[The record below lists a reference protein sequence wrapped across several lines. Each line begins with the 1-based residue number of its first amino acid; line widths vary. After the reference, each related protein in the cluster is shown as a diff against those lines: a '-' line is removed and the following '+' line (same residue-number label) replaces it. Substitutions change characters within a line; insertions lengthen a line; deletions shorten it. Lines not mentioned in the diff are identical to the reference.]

1 MSLEDAGLYSQV
13 PLLLELVLSA
23 NAPGTIARYTS
34 GWNRWRSWS
43 NPGSVQRIPHV
54 PAEPL
59 HVAIYILELTNTALR
74 NGYGSAVIDTAVYS
88 IRWGHKLAGLASPL
102 DHPIV
107 TSAAEGARRRLARPV
122 QPKEPISEHMLLEIA
137 ERYNTPSASLLTL
150 RFLFSFL
157 IGYFGLFR
165 INEILGI
172 RPCDIQISDS
182 HLSILISNRKN
193 DQHCDG
199 HTSILARSGKI
210 TCPVSITE
218 KIMSLLL

>member
-1 MSLEDAGLYSQV
+1 MILEYAGLYSQV

-23 NAPGTIARYTS
+23 NAPGTTARHTS

-59 HVAIYILELTNTALR
+59 HVALYILELTNTALR
-74 NGYGSAVIDTAVYS
+74 NGHGSAVIDMAVYS

-102 DHPIV
+102 DYPIV

-122 QPKEPISEHMLLEIA
+122 QLKEPISEHMLLEIA
-137 ERYNTPSASLLTL
+137 ERYSTPSASLLTL
-150 RFLFSFL
+150 RFLFIFL

-172 RPCDIQISDS
+172 RPCDIQIAIHICQFSPASRRS
-182 HLSILISNRKN
+182 HQYNS
-193 DQHCDG
+193 
-199 HTSILARSGKI
+199 
-210 TCPVSITE
+210 
-218 KIMSLLL
+218 